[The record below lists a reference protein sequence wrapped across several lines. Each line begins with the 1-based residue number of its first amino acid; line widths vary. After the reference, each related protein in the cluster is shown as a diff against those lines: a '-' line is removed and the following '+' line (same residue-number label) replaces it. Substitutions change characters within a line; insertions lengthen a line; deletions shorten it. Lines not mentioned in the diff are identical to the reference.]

1 MKPPLPPLCLGDYI
15 RAMIHRFTLTLALL
29 FASAFALTASPV
41 AAEDQDT
48 NSKSMME
55 RGAELFF
62 EGLRQEIEPKLD
74 ELRGL
79 AEKYGPAMTSF
90 IEEMGP
96 AFMEMVDEVKDWSR
110 YSPPEMLPNGDI
122 IIRKKPDPEGEEA
135 VPDAGDAPKPG
146 ETDL

>member
-1 MKPPLPPLCLGDYI
+1 MKLPLSRGAQGGYI
-15 RAMIHRFTLTLALL
+15 VVMTFRIVPAASLVLTLTMAPALAGDSGGPSL
-29 FASAFALTASPV
+29 
-41 AAEDQDT
+41 
-48 NSKSMME
+48 ME
-55 RGAELFF
+55 RGAEMFF
-62 EGLRQEIEPKLD
+62 KGLRQEIEPKLD

-96 AFMEMVDEVKDWSR
+96 AFMEMVDEVRDWSR

-122 IIRKKPDPEGEEA
+122 IIRRKPDPEGEKV
-135 VPDAGDAPKPG
+135 VPQVDGDPKPG